1 MIIYV
6 ISYLDCGWEK
16 LDCTSYYVNT
26 EKKNNQDAKADCIR
40 MGGKLVEPT
49 NAKHNAFVTQ
59 LAEKKGLY
67 RFWIGIHDRKENDNE
82 GNFVYESNNKDIIWK
97 NWLYGRPTGYKY
109 NKCHGGHCAEG
120 LCPKGNWHDQCCTQ
134 SNAYVCERMV
144 YSGKYFNKKSLY
156 SRVARSS

>member
-1 MIIYV
+1 MLF
-6 ISYLDCGWEK
+6 YLDCGWEK

-26 EKKNNQDAKADCIR
+26 EKKNNKDAKADCIR
-40 MGGKLVEPT
+40 MGGKLVEPR

-120 LCPKGNWHDQCCTQ
+120 LCPKGNWNDQCCTQ

-144 YSGKYFNKKSLY
+144 YSGKYFNKNPYILE
-156 SRVARSS
+156 